1 MTIHT
6 FRLKVIAAP
15 ATGYAIEAPPSVTV
29 SANTNHYLCGHC
41 GTLLVVAD
49 AGQLHGLTVRC
60 RNCGSY
66 NAVDT

>member
-6 FRLKVIAAP
+6 FRLKVITGP
-15 ATGYAIEAPPSVTV
+15 ATGYAIQAPPPITV

-49 AGQLHGLTVRC
+49 TGQLHGLVARC
-60 RNCGSY
+60 RECGSY

>member
-6 FRLKVIAAP
+6 FRLKVVAAP
-15 ATGYAIEAPPSVTV
+15 AAGYAIQAPLPITV

-41 GTLLVVAD
+41 GTLLAVAD
-49 AGQLHGLTVRC
+49 ADQLHGLVVRC
-60 RNCGSY
+60 RECGSY